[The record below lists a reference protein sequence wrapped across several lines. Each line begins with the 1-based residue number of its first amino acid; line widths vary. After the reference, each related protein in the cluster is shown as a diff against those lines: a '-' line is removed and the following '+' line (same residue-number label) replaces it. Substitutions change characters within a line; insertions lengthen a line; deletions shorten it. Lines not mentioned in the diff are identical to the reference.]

1 MSSHYGW
8 TLVTDGRVDDRLV
21 WWFQHSKLSAWLSVR
36 VSQVVISVLL
46 TGRQVVMESVQSE
59 TIWPSQIS
67 GDEVGRMIS
76 SHGHLPWLDGGAVGG
91 E

>member
-1 MSSHYGW
+1 MGGE

-21 WWFQHSKLSAWLSVR
+21 WWSGCSLECTKSSVR
-36 VSQVVISVLL
+36 VSRVVISVLL
-46 TGRQVVMESVQSE
+46 TGRQVVTEDVQLE
-59 TIWPSQIS
+59 VIWPSQIS

-76 SHGHLPWLDGGAVGG
+76 SSGHLPWLDGGAVGG